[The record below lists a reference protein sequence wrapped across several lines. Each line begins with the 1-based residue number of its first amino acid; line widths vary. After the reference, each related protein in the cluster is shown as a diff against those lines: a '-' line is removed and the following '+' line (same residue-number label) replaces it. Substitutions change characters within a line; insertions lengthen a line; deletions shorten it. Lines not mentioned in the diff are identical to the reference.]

1 LRTLLTV
8 SKRYS
13 IVLSQEVA
21 KIYAHA
27 LLLSVVEKGM
37 IDVAYDQ
44 FNSLKELVAKDKSLV
59 HFLASPQVL
68 DENKKTL
75 VRDVFSSRIEKLFV
89 EFLVVLV
96 DKNRVNFLPEIIDEF
111 IRLVEAERGIGRVT
125 VITAVPLN
133 NSERSKLKD
142 KMHSKTNLEII
153 LEEKIDLSILGG
165 MIIILHNEI
174 IDGSVSHGL
183 NAVEEQLAKVRV
195 H

>member
-1 LRTLLTV
+1 M
-8 SKRYS
+8 
-13 IVLSQEVA
+13 LSQEVA
-21 KIYAHA
+21 KIYANA

-44 FNSLKELVAKDKSLV
+44 FESFKKLIAKDKSLV
-59 HFLASPQVL
+59 HFLASPQIL
-68 DENKKTL
+68 DENKKSL
-75 VRDVFSSRIEKLFV
+75 IRDVFSSRVEKLFV

-96 DKNRVNFLPEIIDEF
+96 DKNRVNFFPEIIDEF
-111 IRLVEAERGIGRVT
+111 TRLVEAKRGIGRVT

-133 NSERSKLKD
+133 DDERVKLKD
-142 KMHSKTNLEII
+142 TMQKKTNLEII
-153 LEEKIDLSILGG
+153 LEEKVDPSIIGG

>member
-1 LRTLLTV
+1 
-8 SKRYS
+8 
-13 IVLSQEVA
+13 VLSQEVA
-21 KIYAHA
+21 KIYANA

-44 FNSLKELVAKDKSLV
+44 FSSLKELIAKDKSLV
-59 HFLASPQVL
+59 NFLSAPQVL
-68 DENKKTL
+68 DENKLSLLRT
-75 VRDVFSSRIEKLFV
+75 VFSSRIEKLFV

-111 IRLVEAERGIGRVT
+111 TRLVEAKRGIGRVS

-133 NSERSKLKD
+133 DGERANLKE
-142 KMHSKTNLEII
+142 KMHSKTKLEII
-153 LEEKIDLSILGG
+153 LEEKVDPSILGG

>member
-1 LRTLLTV
+1 M
-8 SKRYS
+8 
-13 IVLSQEVA
+13 LSQEVA
-21 KIYAHA
+21 KIYANA

-44 FNSLKELVAKDKSLV
+44 FSSLQELIAKDKSLV
-59 HFLASPQVL
+59 IFLSAPQVV
-68 DENKKTL
+68 DENKLSLIRT
-75 VRDVFSSRIEKLFV
+75 VFSSRLEKLFV

-111 IRLVEAERGIGRVT
+111 TRLVEAKRGIGRVS
-125 VITAVPLN
+125 VITAVALLDD
-133 NSERSKLKD
+133 ERIKLKD
-142 KMHSKTNLEII
+142 KMQKKTNLEII
-153 LEEKIDLSILGG
+153 LEEKVDPSIIGG